1 MKNHLIFSI
10 LTVLMLQACAPIP
23 SLTLDI
29 PEEGFSVVQ
38 HIPEDS
44 TGRDQ
49 NTLYI
54 APRAIT
60 KKEFNTPELAVYI
73 DSMYAV
79 MVRTAGV
86 GIASNQLGK
95 SLQIFMIEA
104 KPSNPRYTVLGP
116 VEKQLFINPV
126 ITKTSTT
133 RKNFWHGCLSA
144 NGANRGNVATYEWI
158 EYRCYN
164 QQGDLQ
170 TGRLEGFAAVIFQH
184 EFRHMLGG
192 TYLDHAHDFLPKAEL
207 DEKLDSGELPFFE
220 VASDSLPLLIEGY
233 VIGETIEEYHRR
245 KK

>member
-1 MKNHLIFSI
+1 M
-10 LTVLMLQACAPIP
+10 
-23 SLTLDI
+23 
-29 PEEGFSVVQ
+29 Q

-60 KKEFNTPELAVYI
+60 KKEFNTHELAVYI

-144 NGANRGNVATYEWI
+144 NGENRGNVATYEWI

-164 QQGDLQ
+164 QQGEVL

-192 TYLDHAHDFLPKAEL
+192 TYLDHAHDFLSKAEL
-207 DEKLDSGELPFFE
+207 DEKLDSGELPFFD